1 MIERRK
7 FIRIPQAS
15 EISYEIAGD
24 PKTKSFLTKNVSQNG
39 ICFFVHEFIPVGTI
53 LKVRFSLKT
62 FSYEG
67 FVKVVWCME
76 DTRDDRFEV
85 GAGFINIPKK

>member
-7 FIRIPQAS
+7 FIRIPQSS

-24 PKTKSFLTKNVSQNG
+24 PKTKAFLTKNVSQNG
-39 ICFFVHEFIPVGTI
+39 ICFFTHELIPVGTI
-53 LKVRFSLKT
+53 LKVRFALKI

-67 FVKVVWCME
+67 FVKVIWATE
-76 DTRDDRFEV
+76 DTRNDRFEV
-85 GAGFINIPKK
+85 GAGFISIPKK